1 MHSFVSPISNKRN
14 DAYGGSLEGR
24 MKFPLEVLR
33 AVRAVLPKDFPLGAR
48 ISCTDW
54 MDGGL
59 NGDDSVAW
67 VAAMKQAGLDFV
79 CVSSGG
85 VTAEVRTPTT
95 PGYNVPIAEQ
105 IKRETGI
112 ATRAVGL
119 IATPRQA
126 EAIVAERKA
135 DMIALGRA
143 MLEDPHWAWIAA
155 KELGAD
161 VARPKQYLR
170 AAPKLWPGAAFR
182 DTAA

>member
-1 MHSFVSPISNKRN
+1 
-14 DAYGGSLEGR
+14 
-24 MKFPLEVLR
+24 
-33 AVRAVLPKDFPLGAR
+33 
-48 ISCTDW
+48 
-54 MDGGL
+54 
-59 NGDDSVAW
+59 
-67 VAAMKQAGLDFV
+67 
-79 CVSSGG
+79 
-85 VTAEVRTPTT
+85 VRTPTT

-119 IATPRQA
+119 IATPKQA
-126 EAIVAERKA
+126 EAIIVEGKA
-135 DMIALGRA
+135 DQIALGRA

-170 AAPKLWPGAAFR
+170 AAPKLWPGAAYR